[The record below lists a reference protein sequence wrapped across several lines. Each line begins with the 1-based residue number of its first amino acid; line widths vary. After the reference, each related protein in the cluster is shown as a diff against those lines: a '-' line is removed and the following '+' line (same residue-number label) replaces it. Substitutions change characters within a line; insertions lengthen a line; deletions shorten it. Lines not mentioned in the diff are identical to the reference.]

1 MDSEATAQPQDA
13 NVEPKVIRAH
23 QFILEDGNGKTRAVL
38 DVGKD
43 GVPGFYL
50 YDENAT
56 PRAMLGVTNHGAMLA
71 LCDKDGKTVASLAV
85 SDDGTSLRL
94 ADDKGKPRVRVEV
107 GKDGVPGLTLF
118 YANGV
123 KLWSKP

>member
-1 MDSEATAQPQDA
+1 MDNEAAAQAQGA
-13 NVEPKVIRAH
+13 NDEPKVIRAN
-23 QFILEDGNGKTRAVL
+23 QFILEDDNGKTRAVL

-56 PRAMLGVTNHGAMLA
+56 PRAMLGVTNYGAMLA
-71 LCDKDGKTVASLAV
+71 LCDKNGKTVASLAV

-94 ADDKGKPRVRVEV
+94 SDDNGKPRLRVDV

-123 KLWSKP
+123 KIWSKP

>member
-1 MDSEATAQPQDA
+1 MDNEATAQAQGA
-13 NVEPKVIRAH
+13 NDEPKVIRAN
-23 QFILEDGNGKTRAVL
+23 QFILEDDNGKTRAVL

-56 PRAMLGVTNHGAMLA
+56 PRAMLGVTNYGAMLA
-71 LCDKDGKTVASLAV
+71 LCDKNGKTVASLAV

-94 ADDKGKPRVRVEV
+94 SDDNGKPRLRVDV
-107 GKDGVPGLTLF
+107 GKDGVPGLTLL

-123 KLWSKP
+123 KIWSKP

>member
-1 MDSEATAQPQDA
+1 MDNEATAQAQGPND
-13 NVEPKVIRAH
+13 EPKVIRAN
-23 QFILEDGNGKTRAVL
+23 QFILEDDNGKTRAVL

-56 PRAMLGVTNHGAMLA
+56 PRAMLGVTNYGAMLA
-71 LCDKDGKTVASLAV
+71 LCDKNGKTVASLAV

-94 ADDKGKPRVRVEV
+94 SDDNGKPRLRVDV
-107 GKDGVPGLTLF
+107 GKDGVPGLTLL

-123 KLWSKP
+123 KIWSKP

>member
-1 MDSEATAQPQDA
+1 MDSVGTAHTPGA
-13 NVEPKVIRAH
+13 NVEPTVIRAN

-56 PRAMLGVTNHGAMLA
+56 PRAMLGVTNRGAMLA
-71 LCDKDGKTVASLAV
+71 LCDKNGKTVASLAV

-94 ADDKGKPRVRVEV
+94 SDDNGKPRLRVEV
-107 GKDGVPGLTLF
+107 GKDGVPGMTLF

>member
-1 MDSEATAQPQDA
+1 MDNEAAAQAQGAHD
-13 NVEPKVIRAH
+13 EPKVIRAN
-23 QFILEDGNGKTRAVL
+23 QFILEDDNGKTRAVL

-56 PRAMLGVTNHGAMLA
+56 PRAMLGVTNYGAMLA
-71 LCDKDGKTVASLAV
+71 LCDKKGKTVASLAV

-94 ADDKGKPRVRVEV
+94 SDDNGKPRLRVDV
-107 GKDGVPGLTLF
+107 GKDGVPGLTLL

-123 KLWSKP
+123 KIWSKP

>member
-1 MDSEATAQPQDA
+1 
-13 NVEPKVIRAH
+13 
-23 QFILEDGNGKTRAVL
+23 
-38 DVGKD
+38 
-43 GVPGFYL
+43 
-50 YDENAT
+50 
-56 PRAMLGVTNHGAMLA
+56 MLGVTNHGAMLA
-71 LCDKDGKTVASLAV
+71 LCDKNGKTVASLAV

-94 ADDKGKPRVRVEV
+94 SDDNGKPRLRVEV